1 MWGSI
6 GVPPTLS
13 QGLFY
18 WVKFMKLKAE
28 YETETYL
35 SADGGYI
42 IQQPDNF
49 EGQPQTIYL
58 SRSQVTL
65 LVEDMLSKLE
75 IPEWGEEEA

>member
-1 MWGSI
+1 M
-6 GVPPTLS
+6 
-13 QGLFY
+13 
-18 WVKFMKLKAE
+18 KFMKLKAE

-35 SADGGYI
+35 SAGGGYI

-58 SRSQVTL
+58 SRSQVKL

-75 IPEWGEEEA
+75 IPEWGEEEV